1 MNYKHNRFF
10 LNLCGHTIW
19 LRIGIGF
26 LLFLLQMTWVKADEL
41 ALQALDFSALSG
53 DKLQLQ
59 LKMNGPAE
67 MPKVFQTDNP
77 ARIALDFTGV
87 KSDLKKKMHPINV
100 GVVGSVYAI
109 EAAGRLRVV
118 INLLESVPFET
129 KLEGNS
135 VFVTL
140 KGAKNVTLE
149 DVKETVS
156 TNEESKQAKR
166 DTTISK
172 LLPKQTIKDLDFRR
186 GPNGEGRILISLS
199 NPNTVVD
206 AKEKGGKVILN
217 FLNTTVPKSLLK
229 KVDVA
234 DYATPVRLVE
244 VTRVGSKVRM
254 TITPR
259 DGNYE
264 YSSFQTDGLLT
275 VEFRPLTAAQKEQL
289 TKQKFPFS
297 GEKLSLNFQDIEVR
311 SVLQILADFTDI
323 NIIAA
328 DSVGGSVT
336 LRLNDVPWD
345 QALALILKSKGLAKR
360 QTGNVIL
367 VAPFNEISKIEK
379 EELEAQ
385 KVIKQLERLKTE
397 YIQVNYAKAE
407 NFRSLLLGISTGAN
421 HGCSVTSKGSRS
433 TRTGSRSTSGLG
445 GRGSQGSIGAG
456 QSRGEDQ
463 FALLSKRGTAI
474 VDARTNTLI
483 VKDTVEHL
491 EQIRDMIALLDIPV
505 RQVLIEARIVIAQE
519 TFSKELG
526 VEFGLRNVNN
536 PNAAF
541 LTRSQS
547 VGGLLGEGLVDLA
560 QASPYGQLTMT
571 LLRVGD
577 YLLNL
582 KITAS
587 QDEGKVELLSN
598 PRLLTSDRCEATIK
612 QGQEIPFETVSQNG
626 TNTELIEAVLE
637 LKVTPQ
643 ITPNG
648 SVIMDLHITKNSPTK
663 ENVNAG
669 QIGIDKREIQ
679 TSVLVN
685 DGDTVV
691 LGGVFEGNKT
701 EVYEKVPWFADLPG
715 LGWLF
720 THSFE
725 EDRKNELLIFITPK
739 IVKGTL
745 TSR

>member
-1 MNYKHNRFF
+1 MQGRHAQWF
-10 LNLCGHTIW
+10 
-19 LRIGIGF
+19 RISAGVM
-26 LLFLLQMTWVKADEL
+26 LLLLQMTWVKADEL

-59 LKMNGPAE
+59 LKMNGPVE

-77 ARIALDFTGV
+77 SRIALDFIGV
-87 KSDLKKKMHPINV
+87 KSGLDKKMHPINV
-100 GVVGSVYAI
+100 GVVGSIYVV
-109 EAAGRLRVV
+109 EASGRLRVV
-118 INLLESVPFET
+118 INLLESVPFDT
-129 KLEGNS
+129 RLEGNS
-135 VFVTL
+135 VFITL
-140 KGAKNVTLE
+140 KGAKNVSLE
-149 DVKETVS
+149 SVKDTVS
-156 TNEESKQAKR
+156 TNEESKTAGKA
-166 DTTISK
+166 TTISK
-172 LLPKQTIKDLDFRR
+172 LIPKQTIKDLDFRR
-186 GPNGEGRILISLS
+186 GPNGEGRLLISLS

-217 FLNTTVPKSLLK
+217 FLNTTLPQSLLK

-244 VTRVGSKVRM
+244 VVKVGSKVRM

-264 YSSFQTDGLLT
+264 YSSFQSDGLLT
-275 VEFRPLTAAQKEQL
+275 VEFRPLTSAQKEQL
-289 TKQKFPFS
+289 AKQKFPFS

-311 SVLQILADFTDI
+311 SVLQILADFTNI

-328 DSVGGSVT
+328 DSVGGAVT

-367 VAPFNEISKIEK
+367 VAPIKEISKIEK

-397 YIQVNYAKAE
+397 YIQINYAKAE

-421 HGCSVTSKGSRS
+421 DGCSVTSKDSGSS
-433 TRTGSRSTSGLG
+433 SGLG
-445 GRGSQGSIGAG
+445 GSSRQGRSGTGLG
-456 QSRGEDQ
+456 QGRVDDQ

-483 VKDTVEHL
+483 VRDTVEQL
-491 EQIRDMIALLDIPV
+491 EQIREMIALLDKPV
-505 RQVLIEARIVIAQE
+505 RQVLIESRIVIAAE

-526 VEFGLRNVNN
+526 IEFGLRNVNN
-536 PNAAF
+536 PNADF
-541 LTRSQS
+541 LTRTQS

-560 QASPYGQLTMT
+560 QATPHGQLTMT

-637 LKVTPQ
+637 LRVTPQ

-648 SVIMDLHITKNSPTK
+648 SVIMDLHITKNTPTK

-669 QIGIDKREIQ
+669 QIGIDKREIE
-679 TSVLVN
+679 TSVLIN

-691 LGGVFEGNKT
+691 LGGVFEGSKT
-701 EVYEKVPWFADLPG
+701 EADEKVPWFSDLPG

-720 THSFE
+720 THSFV

-739 IVKGTL
+739 IVKASL
-745 TSR
+745 SSR